1 MTDKETKPNK
11 SPKKSAAAAGPDRFL
26 KITLVRSLIGYAKDQ
41 RETAKGLG
49 LRKLQS
55 SVVRRESPEVLGMVR
70 KISHVLKV
78 EAVEKP

>member
-1 MTDKETKPNK
+1 M
-11 SPKKSAAAAGPDRFL
+11 
-26 KITLVRSLIGYAKDQ
+26 KITLVRSLIGYTKDQ
-41 RETAKGLG
+41 WETAKGLG

-55 SVVRRESPEVLGMVR
+55 SVVRRESPEILGMVR

>member
-11 SPKKSAAAAGPDRFL
+11 SPKKSPAAAGPDRFL
-26 KITLVRSLIGYAKDQ
+26 KITLVRSLIGYTKDQ

-55 SVVRRESPEVLGMVR
+55 SVVRRESPEILGMVR

>member
-1 MTDKETKPNK
+1 MTEK
-11 SPKKSAAAAGPDRFL
+11 AAGSRKPSKPKGKEPEKFL
-26 KITLVRSLIGYAKDQ
+26 KITLVRSLIGYPRRQ
-41 RETAKGLG
+41 REVAKGLG

-55 SVVRRESPEVLGMVR
+55 HVIRKESPEILGMVR

>member
-11 SPKKSAAAAGPDRFL
+11 SPKKSAAAAGQDRFL
-26 KITLVRSLIGYAKDQ
+26 KITLVRSLIGYTKDQ

-55 SVVRRESPEVLGMVR
+55 SVVRRESPEILGMVR

>member
-1 MTDKETKPNK
+1 MTDKVTTQKKAPGR
-11 SPKKSAAAAGPDRFL
+11 SPKAADPDRFL
-26 KITLVRSLIGYAKDQ
+26 KITLVRSLIGYTRDQ

-55 SVVRRESPEVLGMVR
+55 SVIRRETPEIRGMVR